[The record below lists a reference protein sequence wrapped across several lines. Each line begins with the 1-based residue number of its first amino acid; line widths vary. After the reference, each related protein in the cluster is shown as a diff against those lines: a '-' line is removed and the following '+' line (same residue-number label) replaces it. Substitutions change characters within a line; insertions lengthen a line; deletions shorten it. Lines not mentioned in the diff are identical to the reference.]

1 MLPSSKESK
10 NCLENSMDMFLTKRQ
25 MKKGF
30 FIFYFVR
37 SDFRRF
43 ENARQKKINK
53 EHPGSYTIAF
63 DFSLETS
70 SFWAL

>member
-1 MLPSSKESK
+1 
-10 NCLENSMDMFLTKRQ
+10 MDMFLTKRQ
-25 MKKGF
+25 MENGF
-30 FIFYFVR
+30 FSFYFVR
-37 SDFRRF
+37 SDFISF

-70 SFWAL
+70 SFRAL

>member
-1 MLPSSKESK
+1 
-10 NCLENSMDMFLTKRQ
+10 MFLTRRQ

-30 FIFYFVR
+30 LSFYFVR
-37 SDFRRF
+37 SDFRSF

-53 EHPGSYTIAF
+53 EHNGSYTIAF

-70 SFWAL
+70 SCWAL

>member
-1 MLPSSKESK
+1 M
-10 NCLENSMDMFLTKRQ
+10 NIILTKMK

-30 FIFYFVR
+30 LSFHFVR
-37 SDFRRF
+37 SDFISF

-53 EHPGSYTIAF
+53 EHPDCYTIAF

-70 SFWAL
+70 SFQAL